1 MRYKHSGLTEQII
14 GAFYK
19 VYNGLGYGFLEKV
32 YENALAMELQEQ
44 GHAVRT
50 QAPIHVYYRGKV
62 VGEYY
67 ADLVVDDLVI
77 VELKAVARLVEQ
89 NEAQLLNYLKASSY
103 EVGLLLNFGPT
114 AVHQRR
120 AFSNENKPHLKEKNQ
135 VNQDNQRP
143 ILKERL

>member
-1 MRYKHSGLTEQII
+1 MFMRYKHSGLTEQII
-14 GAFYK
+14 GAFYR

-32 YENALAMELQEQ
+32 YENALAMELQDQ

-50 QAPIHVYYRGKV
+50 QSPIHVYYRGKV

-77 VELKAVARLVEQ
+77 VELKAASGLVAQ

-103 EVGLLLNFGPT
+103 EVGLLLNFGPSPT
-114 AVHQRR
+114 HKRR
-120 AFSNENKPHLKEKNQ
+120 AFANENKPHLKDQNQ
-135 VNQDNQRP
+135 LNQDNQRP
-143 ILKERL
+143 IL

>member
-1 MRYKHSGLTEQII
+1 MRYKHSDLTKQII

-44 GHAVRT
+44 GHVVST

-62 VGEYY
+62 VGEYF
-67 ADLVVDDLVI
+67 ADLIVDNLII
-77 VELKAVARLVEQ
+77 VELKAASGLVEQ

-114 AVHQRR
+114 PVHKRR
-120 AFSNENKPHLKEKNQ
+120 AFSNENKPHLKDQNQ
-135 VNQDNQRP
+135 VNQVNQRP